1 MRFFLLMTL
10 ALVALPG
17 ADDPTPTGVTAIL
30 LTHDKALVR
39 DLAEYVGKNPKTTD
53 IDQAYMALFEKAI
66 EHDWFLDY
74 EATAKTYLAERPE
87 GGVRPLAQIISVM
100 ARARDRK
107 FTEALAVYKT
117 FMASLSGPDQE
128 EFAGQF
134 ADTVANA
141 AIAAH
146 EYPIAKQVYQSLL
159 KQYPDSP
166 NLKQKTDGDLARLD
180 RVGKP
185 APRIGVKDLNETL
198 VRVEDF
204 KGKYV
209 LIDFWATWCAPCVAE
224 LPNQQA
230 AYAKY
235 HSKGLEIVAI
245 SLDETRQAVVDFI
258 KTRKIPWKQIHNAS
272 SGGDLVDLYGISTI
286 PATFLVD
293 PEGKIVRL
301 DLRGA
306 SLDEALAK
314 LIK

>member
-1 MRFFLLMTL
+1 MRTLM
-10 ALVALPG
+10 LVAILSLSLSG
-17 ADDPTPTGVTAIL
+17 ADDPKPTGVAAL
-30 LTHDKALVR
+30 LLSHDKSLVK
-39 DLAEYVGKNPKTTD
+39 DLSEYVTKNPKAAD
-53 IDQAYMALFEKAI
+53 IDQAYMALFEKVI
-66 EHDWFLDY
+66 EHDWFLDH
-74 EATAKTYLAERPE
+74 EGLAQTYLKERAE

-100 ARARDRK
+100 ARARDGK
-107 FTEALAVYKT
+107 FTEALAVYKAL
-117 FMASLSGPDQE
+117 MSSLSGPDQE

-134 ADTVANA
+134 ADSVANA
-141 AIAAH
+141 AIAAG

-166 NLKQKTDGDLARLD
+166 NLRQKIDDDLAKLD
-180 RVGKP
+180 RIGKP
-185 APRIGVKDLNETL
+185 APRVALKDLNGSS

-235 HSKGLEIVAI
+235 HPKGFEIVAV
-245 SLDETRQAVVDFI
+245 SLDETRQAVVDFV
-258 KTRKIPWKQIHNAS
+258 KTRKVPWKQIHNAT
-272 SGGDLVDLYGISTI
+272 SGGDMVELYGINTI

-301 DLRGA
+301 DLRGT
-306 SLDEALAK
+306 SLDETLAK